1 MHLDALFI
9 PRESPD
15 LLVLSHGA
23 LNQERVTLPFF
34 QLVYSMVPNRPESLL
49 FIFDTTMLVDKRI
62 FTSYY
67 LGVPEQDLVADYADL
82 ITSMREALHY
92 QRVILAGHSA
102 GGVASLMI
110 GSKIEDSLAIA
121 SNPYIFD
128 EHFIL
133 PHLED
138 YREAAFSS
146 AASAREMVD
155 AYSDRFYMR
164 CRIEQRADRSR
175 FFWYVHK
182 DDDSWAKHGTVKR
195 LTHSLGMDP
204 YKPIDLKADNL
215 VLVNWDYPGNP
226 HNMPFDGE
234 NYTFLPLID
243 IALGEPSS
251 FDLKAIGA
259 VLV

>member
-1 MHLDALFI
+1 
-9 PRESPD
+9 
-15 LLVLSHGA
+15 
-23 LNQERVTLPFF
+23 
-34 QLVYSMVPNRPESLL
+34 MVPNRSESLL

-67 LGVPEQDLVADYADL
+67 LGVPEQDLVADYAEL
-82 ITSMREALHY
+82 ISSMRDALHY
-92 QRVILAGHSA
+92 QRVILAGHPA

-110 GSKIEDSLAIA
+110 GSKIADSLAIA

-128 EHFIL
+128 EQFVL

-138 YREAAFSS
+138 YREAAFST
-146 AASAREMVD
+146 AASVREMVG
-155 AYSDRFYMR
+155 AYSERFYMR
-164 CRIEQRADRSR
+164 RRLEERDDRSQ

-195 LTHSLGMDP
+195 LALALRLDP
-204 YKPIDLKADNL
+204 YKPIDLKAENL
-215 VLVNWDYPGNP
+215 VLVDWDYPGNP

-243 IALGEPSS
+243 IALGKPCS
-251 FDLKAIGA
+251 FDLKAVGRLA
-259 VLV
+259 

>member
-1 MHLDALFI
+1 
-9 PRESPD
+9 
-15 LLVLSHGA
+15 
-23 LNQERVTLPFF
+23 
-34 QLVYSMVPNRPESLL
+34 MVPNRPESLL

-128 EHFIL
+128 EHVIL

-146 AASAREMVD
+146 AASR
-155 AYSDRFYMR
+155 
-164 CRIEQRADRSR
+164 
-175 FFWYVHK
+175 
-182 DDDSWAKHGTVKR
+182 
-195 LTHSLGMDP
+195 
-204 YKPIDLKADNL
+204 
-215 VLVNWDYPGNP
+215 PGN
-226 HNMPFDGE
+226 GGCI
-234 NYTFLPLID
+234 L
-243 IALGEPSS
+243 
-251 FDLKAIGA
+251 
-259 VLV
+259 